1 MSTDKLAAGIIRWR
15 WAIIA
20 ITLVIVASIASG
32 MANIGFSSNYRVFF
46 SSDNEQLVAFETIQ
60 NTYSKSDNV
69 LMVVE
74 PSSGNVFQRDVLTA
88 IQDLTERSWQLPFS
102 TRVDSITNY

>member
-1 MSTDKLAAGIIRWR
+1 MTVDKLASGIIRWR

-20 ITLVIVASIASG
+20 LTFLIVGIIASG
-32 MANIGFSSNYRVFF
+32 ITNIGFSSNYRVFF

-69 LMVVE
+69 LLVVE
-74 PSSGNVFQRDVLTA
+74 PHEGEVFTRDAQT
-88 IQDLTERSWQLPFS
+88 RCPFFS
-102 TRVDSITNY
+102 